1 MKRLRRLRANKTL
14 RNLVRET
21 RVDKKELIYPIFVIE
36 SFSILLTDLLNYLK
50 KFIIAVFRDC
60 LFSESRNIR
69 MNLQL
74 PPMTITELHRGQ

>member
-36 SFSILLTDLLNYLK
+36 G
-50 KFIIAVFRDC
+50 
-60 LFSESRNIR
+60 ENIGT
-69 MNLQL
+69 LV
-74 PPMTITELHRGQ
+74 HK